1 MSEKEKEKEVKEA
14 RERDERLRIPEV
26 LPVLPIKDAVI
37 FPAAMLPLFIG
48 REKSM
53 RAVDEALATNR
64 MIVFAA
70 QKSPDIEDPKP
81 EEIYA
86 MGTVAIILRMV
97 KLTEG
102 QMRVLVQGIARVRI
116 EFMART
122 DPSMQA
128 KIVVVPEREEK
139 LDTIEIQAL
148 VRTVQEN
155 LDKAISLGKNFSD
168 ELKGLAMSIEHPG
181 RLADFIAANLD
192 LKLSE
197 SQEILELVDPLA
209 RLKRINEI
217 LVHEIMLLSVQQKI
231 ASEAQSQMDKSQ
243 KEYILRQ
250 QMRAIQKELGE
261 SEELKDEIEG
271 YLKSVADKKIPEEA
285 EKEIQKQISRLEK
298 MSSDSPEANVIRT
311 YLETVTALPWAVK
324 TKDRLNLKRARA
336 VLDEDHYD
344 LEKIKERILEFLAV
358 RKLKGAKMKG
368 PILCFVGPPGV
379 GKTSLGRSIARCLD
393 RKFVRISLGGVR
405 DEAEIRGHRRTY
417 IGALPG
423 RIIQGIQQAGSSNP
437 VFMLDEI
444 DKIGADF
451 RGDPSS
457 ALLEVLDPEQNFS
470 FRDHYLGVPYDL
482 SQTLF
487 IATANILDTIQ
498 PAFLDRMEV
507 IPLSGYIEEEKLHIA
522 EQHLIPKQLK
532 ENGIS
537 PKHIRFTD
545 ASLRA
550 IISLYTREVGL
561 RNFERTIGAVCRKVA
576 VEVAEGKGIHRRV
589 ISPAAV
595 ERFLGPPKYLPEI
608 LLKKDQVGVSTG
620 LAWTPYGGD
629 VLFIEALTMRGNGKI
644 QLTGSLGDVMKESAM
659 AALSYLKARHDDF
672 GIPLKVFSD
681 QDIHVHVPEGAI
693 PKDGPS
699 AGITM
704 ACSIV
709 SALSGK
715 AVRRDVAMT
724 GEITL
729 RGEVLPIGG
738 VKEKVIAAKA
748 AHIKDIILPKMNQ
761 KDLVEIP
768 KKVQH
773 GLKFHF
779 VERVE
784 EALNIALKK

>member
-1 MSEKEKEKEVKEA
+1 MSEKQEEK
-14 RERDERLRIPEV
+14 LRIPEI

-70 QKSPDIEDPKP
+70 QRSPEIEDPKP
-81 EEIYA
+81 EEIHS

-102 QMRVLVQGIARVRI
+102 QMRVLVQGVSRARI
-116 EFMART
+116 DLMTRT
-122 DPSMQA
+122 EPSLQA
-128 KIVVVPEREEK
+128 KITLIAEKEEK
-139 LDTIEIQAL
+139 ADAIEVQAL
-148 VRTVQEN
+148 VRSAHEN
-155 LDKAISLGKNFSD
+155 LERIIALGKPFSE
-168 ELKGLAMSIEHPG
+168 ELKALALSIDQPG
-181 RLADFIAANLD
+181 RLADFLAANLE
-192 LKLSE
+192 LKLVE
-197 SQEILELVDPLA
+197 SQELLDLVEPLP
-209 RLKRINEI
+209 RLKKVNEL

-231 ASEAQSQMDKSQ
+231 ASDAQQQMDKSQ
-243 KEYILRQ
+243 REYILRQ

-261 SEELKDEIEG
+261 SEEIRDEIEG
-271 YLKSVADKKIPEEA
+271 YRKALEEKEVPEEA
-285 EKEIQKQISRLEK
+285 RKEVEKQIARLEK

-311 YLETVTALPWAVK
+311 YLETITALPWAVR
-324 TKDRLNLKRARA
+324 TRDRLHIQRARRI
-336 VLDEDHYD
+336 LDEDHYD
-344 LEKIKERILEFLAV
+344 LEKIKARILEFLAV
-358 RKLKGAKMKG
+358 RKLRGARMKG

-482 SQTLF
+482 SQVMF
-487 IATANILDTIQ
+487 IATANVLETIQ

-507 IPLSGYIEEEKLHIA
+507 IPLAGYIEEEKLHIA
-522 EQHLIPKQLK
+522 RRHLIPKQMK
-532 ENGIS
+532 ENGVTGR
-537 PKHIRFTD
+537 HLQFTD
-545 ASLRA
+545 RALRK
-550 IISLYTREVGL
+550 IIAQYTREAGL
-561 RNFERTIGAVCRKVA
+561 RNLEREIGSVCRKVA
-576 VEVAEGKGIHRRV
+576 VEVAEGKWERRV
-589 ISPAAV
+589 TVSEKAV
-595 ERFLGPPKYLPEI
+595 EKYLGAPRHLPDN
-608 LLKKDQVGVSTG
+608 LLKRDQVGVATG

-629 VLFIEALTMRGNGKI
+629 VLFIEAVTMKGEGHL
-644 QLTGSLGDVMKESAM
+644 QLTGHLGEVMKESAM
-659 AALSYLKARHDDF
+659 AALSYLKARAEIF
-672 GIPLKVFSD
+672 GIPLDLFKERD
-681 QDIHVHVPEGAI
+681 LHVHVPEGAT

-704 ACSIV
+704 ASAIV
-709 SALSGK
+709 SALSGVP
-715 AVRRDVAMT
+715 VRRDVAMT

-748 AHIKDIILPKMNQ
+748 ARIKEVILPRLNQ
-761 KDLVEIP
+761 KDLGEIP
-768 KKVQH
+768 KKIQH
-773 GLKFHF
+773 GLKFSF
-779 VERVE
+779 VDTVE
-784 EALNIALKK
+784 EALKIALKK

>member
-1 MSEKEKEKEVKEA
+1 MSEKEEKLK
-14 RERDERLRIPEV
+14 IPEL

-48 REKSM
+48 RDKSM

-70 QKSPDIEDPKP
+70 QRSPEIEDPKP
-81 EEIYA
+81 EEIHT
-86 MGTVAIILRMV
+86 MGTVAIVLRMV

-102 QMRVLVQGIARVRI
+102 QMRVLVQGVSRAHIDL
-116 EFMART
+116 MTRT
-122 DPSMQA
+122 EPSLQA
-128 KIVVVPEREEK
+128 KITLVPEKEERG
-139 LDTIEIQAL
+139 DAIEVQAL
-148 VRTVQEN
+148 VRTAHEN
-155 LDKAISLGKNFSD
+155 LEKIISLGKPFSD
-168 ELKGLAMSIEHPG
+168 ELKGLALSIEQPG

-192 LKLSE
+192 LKVGE
-197 SQEILELVDPLA
+197 SQELLELVDPMP
-209 RLKRINEI
+209 RLKRVNEL

-231 ASEAQSQMDKSQ
+231 ASDAQQQMDKSQ
-243 KEYILRQ
+243 REYVLRQ

-261 SEELKDEIEG
+261 SEEIRDEIEG
-271 YLKSVADKKIPEEA
+271 YQKAIEAKGIPDEA
-285 EKEIQKQISRLEK
+285 QKELNKQIARLEK
-298 MSSDSPEANVIRT
+298 MASDSPEANVIRT
-311 YLETVTALPWAVK
+311 YLETVTALPWSVK
-324 TKDRLNLKRARA
+324 TRDRLHLPRARKI
-336 VLDEDHYD
+336 LDEDHYD
-344 LEKIKERILEFLAV
+344 LEKIKARILEFLAV

-482 SQTLF
+482 SQVMF
-487 IATANILDTIQ
+487 IATANVLDTIQ

-507 IPLSGYIEEEKLHIA
+507 IHLAGYIEEEKLQIA
-522 EQHLIPKQLK
+522 RRHLIPKQMK
-532 ENGIS
+532 ENGVTGR
-537 PKHIRFTD
+537 HLQFTD
-545 ASLRA
+545 RSLRKTIA
-550 IISLYTREVGL
+550 QYTREAGL
-561 RNFERTIGAVCRKVA
+561 RNLEREIGSVCRKVA
-576 VEVAEGKGIHRRV
+576 VEVAEGKWSHRLT
-589 ISPAAV
+589 IS
-595 ERFLGPPKYLPEI
+595 EKGLEKYLGPPRHLPDN
-608 LLKKDQVGVSTG
+608 LLKKDQVGVATG

-629 VLFIEALTMRGNGKI
+629 VLFIEAVAMKGDGRL
-644 QLTGSLGDVMKESAM
+644 QLTGHLGEVMKESAM
-659 AALSYLKARHDDF
+659 AALSYIKARTEAF
-672 GIPLKVFSD
+672 GIPIELFKERD
-681 QDIHVHVPEGAI
+681 LHVHVPEGATT
-693 PKDGPS
+693 KDGPS

-704 ACSIV
+704 ATAIV
-709 SALSGK
+709 SALSGVP
-715 AVRRDVAMT
+715 VRRDVAMT

-738 VKEKVIAAKA
+738 LKEKVIAAKTA
-748 AHIKDIILPKMNQ
+748 RIKEVILPRLNQ
-761 KDLVEIP
+761 KDLGEIP
-768 KKVQH
+768 KKVQASV
-773 GLKFHF
+773 KFSF
-779 VERVE
+779 VDTVE
-784 EALNIALKK
+784 EALKIALKR